1 VSSMA
6 AVIVHAFEAGFE
18 YFKGS
23 KQLKPDL
30 ADLMK
35 EGMLADGLSVSRLL
49 NHV

>member
-1 VSSMA
+1 MA
-6 AVIVHAFEAGFE
+6 AVIFHAIEADFE

-23 KQLKPDL
+23 KQLKPVL
-30 ADLMK
+30 ADLTK